1 MQQKNFMIWIRIMA
15 ADEQLQVKDLEQFLE
30 QAMEAA
36 ATTVVVEQNPLK
48 ALVQELEGELNP
60 NFFLDNNANS
70 GSKQQQRFIEKNK
83 IKEHRSPSSERYSPT
98 SVKSRNFLAN
108 ISYNQ
113 LKHED

>member
-1 MQQKNFMIWIRIMA
+1 MA

-60 NFFLDNNANS
+60 NFFLEDNAYS
-70 GSKQQQRFIEKNK
+70 RGKQQQEQFIAVKDNK
-83 IKEHRSPSSERYSPT
+83 KYHSPS
-98 SVKSRNFLAN
+98 
-108 ISYNQ
+108 
-113 LKHED
+113 LKKGIVQQG